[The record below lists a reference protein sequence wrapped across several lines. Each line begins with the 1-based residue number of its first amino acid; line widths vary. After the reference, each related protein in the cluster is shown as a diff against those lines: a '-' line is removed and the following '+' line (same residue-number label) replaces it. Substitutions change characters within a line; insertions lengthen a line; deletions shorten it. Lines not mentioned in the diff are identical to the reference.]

1 MRVGL
6 IAYNWE
12 ADTSLA
18 LWDLELYARQH
29 PLIAA
34 QVEFSQHCSA
44 TPKSMGEEEQMLFE
58 VLKWIRDG
66 RFEVLGFSCY
76 VWNIKFVNRIA
87 KAVRELWPEVK
98 IVYGGQQIKGFY
110 IPHLFER
117 ERCVDVCVDNE
128 AEISFRQLL
137 LHLLTGEPEL
147 AQIPGIAYQEAD
159 GTLRLTGQA
168 QVVDELDEMPSPYL
182 GDVEL
187 PMGGAFLYEAS
198 RGCPYRCSF
207 CIWGESDGVREYDM
221 ERVTAE
227 LHHIL
232 AHQPSHI
239 MFCDGTFN
247 MRQERA
253 TRILRI
259 LVEHLRDG
267 RVQPF
272 SLLLEQKLELVRGEL
287 VDVMDELVRLN
298 PLVTLEFGLQ
308 SSSQKAAKLMR
319 RPFSEDRFR
328 RVWSH
333 LSSKLKSMAILDC
346 IYGLPG
352 DGAEEFKQTVDFA
365 YSLTPHKIQC
375 FRLAILPGS
384 EFERQAIEH
393 DIKFS
398 RDPDHMVYQTPWVDL
413 DEMMW
418 LELFGFA
425 VADLFHF
432 HGTTIKCLLGS
443 SDRFASFSALI
454 TDFVDRAGQKAILGG
469 LYDNNRPEG
478 RWRAIDLSELFVA
491 HVMDRLL
498 PETGLTDPEIR
509 RRFEALLAYECALGE
524 VAVRGMSVKRA
535 WGNGSAGAGEHLA
548 SYAKIL
554 DSAYDIPSFVVACR
568 ELTRVDVGELAETR
582 TAIAISQKAGHQGV
596 KIPISYRIS
605 PRAARLL
612 SLFESGYAVDQAVS
626 DLSAGGGNG
635 AGWRHAIESLKGS
648 GLLVPDVAGAE
659 IGAA

>member
-18 LWDLELYARQH
+18 LWNIELYARQH

-34 QVEFSQHCSA
+34 QVEFLQYCSP
-44 TPKSMGEEEQMLFE
+44 TPKSMGEEEQKLFE
-58 VLKWIRDG
+58 ILRWIRDS
-66 RFEVLGFSCY
+66 ELDLVGFSCY

-87 KAVRELWPEVK
+87 KAVRTLWPAIK

-110 IPHLFER
+110 IPHLYEH
-117 ERCVDVCVDNE
+117 EHCVDICVDNE
-128 AEISFRQLL
+128 AEISFQQLL
-137 LHLLTGEPEL
+137 LHFLTSDPEL
-147 AQIPGIAYQEAD
+147 ADIPGIAYQEAD
-159 GTLRLTGQA
+159 GTVKITGQA
-168 QVVDELDEMPSPYL
+168 KVVDELDDMPSPYL
-182 GDVEL
+182 GDVPL
-187 PMGGAFLYEAS
+187 PLGGAFLYEAS
-198 RGCPYRCSF
+198 RGCPYRCAF

-221 ERVTAE
+221 ERVEAE
-227 LHHIL
+227 LNHIL

-253 TRILRI
+253 TKILSI

-267 RVQPF
+267 RVEPF

-319 RPFSEDRFR
+319 RPFSENRFR
-328 RVWSH
+328 RVWSQ
-333 LSSKLKSMAILDC
+333 LTPKLKSMAILDC

-352 DGAEEFKQTVDFA
+352 DGVEEFKQTVDFA

-384 EFERQAIEH
+384 EFERQAIEF

-398 RDPDHMVYQTPWVDL
+398 KDPDHMVYQTPWVGL

-425 VADLFHF
+425 VADLYHF
-432 HGTTIKCLLGS
+432 HGTTIKCLLGAG
-443 SDRFASFSALI
+443 DHFPSFSALI
-454 TDFVDRAGQKAILGG
+454 SDFVDRAGQKGILDC
-469 LYDNNRPEG
+469 LYGNNRPEG
-478 RWRAIDLSELFVA
+478 RWRAIDLSQIFVA
-491 HVMDRLL
+491 HVLDRLL
-498 PETGLTDPEIR
+498 PEMGISDPEIR
-509 RRFEALLAYECALGE
+509 RRFEALMVYECALGD
-524 VAVRGMSVKRA
+524 VAVRGMELQRRL
-535 WGNGSAGAGEHLA
+535 AGTPAEASEHLS
-548 SYAKIL
+548 SYARIL
-554 DSAYDIPSFVVACR
+554 DSAFDIPSFVVACR
-568 ELTRVDVGELAETR
+568 DQSQVDISELVEKP

-605 PRAARLL
+605 SRAAELL
-612 SLFESGYAVDQAVS
+612 NKFEAGYSVDQAVS
-626 DLSAGGGNG
+626 DLSATGGSS
-635 AGWRHAIESLKGS
+635 AAWRHAINNLKGS
-648 GLLVPDVAGAE
+648 GLLVSNLVS
-659 IGAA
+659 